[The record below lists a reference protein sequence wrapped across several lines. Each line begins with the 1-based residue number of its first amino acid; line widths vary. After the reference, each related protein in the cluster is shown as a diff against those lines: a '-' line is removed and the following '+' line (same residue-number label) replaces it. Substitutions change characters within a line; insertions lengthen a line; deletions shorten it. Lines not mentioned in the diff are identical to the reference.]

1 MQEISRTSSES
12 AHDGQASRPCG
23 SQIDL
28 SKIKMPE
35 IPNKITM
42 TPAETAWQM
51 DFNFEHPE
59 SDKYIQILH
68 KNLVHPYKTTGD
80 FPGDISIAP
89 AMKSSQERVHS
100 GDLTVGFQDSW
111 AADQPLGEGLKLRG
125 FSSASV

>member
-1 MQEISRTSSES
+1 
-12 AHDGQASRPCG
+12 
-23 SQIDL
+23 
-28 SKIKMPE
+28 
-35 IPNKITM
+35 M
-42 TPAETAWQM
+42 TPAETAWQI

-59 SDKYIQILH
+59 SDKYIQIHH